1 MTDEEQQL
9 HELLV
14 DLVSNTH
21 RFAKLAGSF
30 ASDQY
35 PRAWL
40 RALSLLE
47 EYGEM
52 RISDFARLDRSS
64 QPSATALLRK
74 LGENGYVERRAD
86 PPEDA
91 RAVRVAMTDKGRKIL
106 NDGRNEIADA
116 LVPPHFVE
124 LGPEQIKKLAD
135 GLAELRSII
144 KTSDPS

>member
-86 PPEDA
+86 PEDA
-91 RAVRVAMTDKGRKIL
+91 RAVRVAMTEKGRKIL

-116 LVPPHFVE
+116 LVPHFVE